1 MSCVS
6 GNGLRVAPPSTLG
19 AVGRSAAPAGGH
31 ADRGGDGSPPLIQ
44 REELKRL
51 SSAPYAEPFSQA
63 KRDGWARAKRA
74 ENARLSAISRAWL
87 EQSGEA
93 DGFRSLMCC
102 GLGGQPD
109 RFPEIAYYGGGR
121 GGFQGL
127 THCGS
132 AWACPECAGI
142 KLWKRSGDVSE
153 LLRHLAAEN
162 RERNA
167 GYTAILLTLTVP
179 HRPGMPLKNLMGG
192 FSRGFSHLMNSRS
205 IKGVRADFGY
215 CCSVRCFD
223 ITVRDADGRAD
234 WHPHIHALLVF
245 KGTDDISGVFEDGE
259 FSEGATEA
267 FRTLCGAFWGQ
278 WADKSVKKCFDGLPG
293 GCSVSAFGFETIDL
307 VEIGRSNEKS
317 AKRVAGYVAKVVG
330 TYIAGSSK
338 VSRAEDR
345 YTPFEL
351 LSRDDGRE
359 DFRRRAWVEYVEATK
374 GFKRI
379 SFSAGWRPRTGYHEK
394 QSDKLEKTDIRWSF
408 EPSDRLV
415 FLLRQHPEIRRE
427 AMRLASDGLPVD
439 MLVLLDASFGGYERA
454 RTLSPSPLS
463 GSKIVDY
470 GGLSPID
477 KKVLSSL
484 CGVRFSNSSYRFSW
498 LWTRLWDGV
507 PMREALRYR
516 EAVANGTE
524 GDFVIDDLAVDYE
537 EL

>member
-6 GNGLRVAPPSTLG
+6 GGVLCVAPPSTLG
-19 AVGRSAAPAGGH
+19 AGGRSAAPADGH
-31 ADRGGDGSPPLIQ
+31 AARGGDGSPPLIQ

-51 SSAPYAEPFSQA
+51 SSAPHAEPFSQA
-63 KRDGWARAKRA
+63 KRDGWARAKRT

-142 KLWKRSGDVSE
+142 KLWKRSGDISE
-153 LLRHLAAEN
+153 FLRHLAAEN
-162 RERNA
+162 REGSA

-179 HRPGMPLKNLMGG
+179 HRPGMPLKDLMGG

-223 ITVRDADGRAD
+223 LTVRDADGRAD

-379 SFSAGWRPRTGYHEK
+379 SFSAGWRSRTGYHER
-394 QSDKLEKTDIRWSF
+394 SADLEKTDIRWSF
-408 EPSDRLV
+408 EPSDLLV
-415 FLLRQHPEIRRE
+415 FLLRQNPEIRRE
-427 AMRLASDGLPVD
+427 VMRLAADGLPVD
-439 MLVLLDASFGGYERA
+439 MVVFIDK
-454 RTLSPSPLS
+454 TLSGAPRGDREKSDPLV
-463 GSKIVDY
+463 GSSIIDY
-470 GGLSPID
+470 GGLSPVD
-477 KKVLSSL
+477 RQVFSSL
-484 CGVRFSNSSYRFSW
+484 HGVVSRFSEI
-498 LWTRLWDGV
+498 DGSFFFCRYGDGIPV
-507 PMREALRYR
+507 CEASRYR
-516 EAVANGTE
+516 EAVANGVE
-524 GDFVIDDLAVDYE
+524 ADFVIDDLAVDYE